1 MENDLRA
8 GTDQFDKFAKFDKFS
23 KTLTH
28 FVQQIMN
35 SAYLVKAQNMIE
47 ITLMLS
53 HTHTQEKHYKL
64 ASDHIIN
71 VPIGGKAFKTFAGVG
86 IEANSIILVE

>member
-1 MENDLRA
+1 MENNLRA

-28 FVQQIMN
+28 FVKQIMN

-53 HTHTQEKHYKL
+53 HTHTHKKN
-64 ASDHIIN
+64 IIN
-71 VPIGGKAFKTFAGVG
+71 WHL
-86 IEANSIILVE
+86 II

>member
-1 MENDLRA
+1 
-8 GTDQFDKFAKFDKFS
+8 
-23 KTLTH
+23 
-28 FVQQIMN
+28 
-35 SAYLVKAQNMIE
+35 MIE

-53 HTHTQEKHYKL
+53 HTHTHTHTQEKHYKL